1 MPKKPEILIRSED
14 ETHAIVEADDGILRE
29 IRDKYAFRPE
39 NYMFDK
45 RYKAG
50 VWSGWIR
57 IFNEQNKTLP
67 KGLVPDLLDWAQS
80 QNYSVQIDPEGF
92 RHFAEKIE
100 YDLESMNLPF
110 APHDYQVEAVSRSL
124 SKKRQ
129 IILSPTASGK
139 SFIIYMIC
147 QALFRSNRI
156 LIVVPTVGLVTQL
169 FSDFKNYSVKNG
181 FLVEELVHTIYSGQE
196 KFSAKPITIS
206 TWQSIFRMPKTFFQ
220 SFDAVLVDEV
230 HGASSDSLSGI
241 LAKCVSAR
249 IRVGLTGT
257 LSESKVSEKVLI
269 GHFGPVH
276 RMISTSEL
284 MERGT
289 VSNLQIKAIVLKH
302 SGEIPG
308 LSYQDE
314 MDYIVRSAKRNAF
327 ITTLVSRLKGN
338 TLVLF
343 QYVEKHGRILEQMFQ
358 EKGLNVQFVYGG
370 TEVTDRENVRKIAES
385 KNGVIILASAQIFST
400 GVSINRLHN
409 IVIASPT
416 KSKIRILQSIGRTL
430 RKHEEK
436 EIATMYDIG
445 DDLRGVTKSGSTK
458 RKPNHTLKHFG
469 ERIKIYKAEKFAVK
483 IMELDL

>member
-1 MPKKPEILIRSED
+1 MPKKPDIVITSEN
-14 ETHAIVEADDGILRE
+14 ETHALVHADDGILRE

-39 NYMFDK
+39 GYQFDK

-67 KGLVPDLLDWAQS
+67 KGLVPDLIDWSQA
-80 QNYSVQIDPEGF
+80 QNYNVQITPDGF
-92 RHFAEKIE
+92 RHFTEKIE
-100 YDLESMNLPF
+100 YDIEGMNLPF
-110 APHDYQVEAVSRSL
+110 APHDYQVEAVTRCL
-124 SKKRQ
+124 DKKRQ

-139 SFIIYMIC
+139 SFIIYMLC

-169 FSDFKNYSVKNG
+169 FSDFRNYSVKNG
-181 FLVEELVHTIYSGQE
+181 FHVEELVHTIYSGQE
-196 KFSAKPITIS
+196 KYSGKPITIS
-206 TWQSIFRMPKTFFQ
+206 TWQSIFRMPTAFFQ
-220 SFDAVLVDEV
+220 SFDAVIVDEV
-230 HGASSDSLSGI
+230 HSASSDSLSGI
-241 LAKCVSAR
+241 LAKCLNAR
-249 IRVGLTGT
+249 LRFGLTGT
-257 LSESKVSEKVLI
+257 LSESKVSEKTLI

-276 RMISTSEL
+276 RMITTSEL
-284 MERGT
+284 MDRGT
-289 VSNLQIKAIVLKH
+289 VSNLKINAIVLKH
-302 SGEIPG
+302 QGEIPG

-314 MDYIVRSAKRNAF
+314 MDYIVRSEKRNAF
-327 ITTLVSRLKGN
+327 ITNLVSKLKGN

-343 QYVEKHGRILEQMFQ
+343 QYVEKHGRVLEKMLV
-358 EKGLNVQFVYGG
+358 EKGVNVQFVYGG

-385 KNGVIILASAQIFST
+385 KDGVVILASAQIFST

-436 EIATMYDIG
+436 EIAVMYDLG

-458 RKPNHTLKHFG
+458 KKPNHTLKHFG
-469 ERIKIYKAEKFAVK
+469 ERIKIYKAEKFTVK
-483 IMELDL
+483 IMEIDL